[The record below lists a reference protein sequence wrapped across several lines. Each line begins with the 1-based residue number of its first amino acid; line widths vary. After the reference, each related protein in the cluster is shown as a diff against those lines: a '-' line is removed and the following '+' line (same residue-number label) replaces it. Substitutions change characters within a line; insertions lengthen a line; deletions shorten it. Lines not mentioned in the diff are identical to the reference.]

1 MTEEPKHDYLNH
13 QEQEHEI
20 QVITMELANKWV
32 PIFIS
37 LVLLAGT
44 VTAVLVNNEHRLS
57 AVEVQTQYIIKTL
70 ERLVDEVEHQRREA
84 PHGIIKDEQA
94 PSTHP

>member
-1 MTEEPKHDYLNH
+1 MTEEPKHDHLSH
-13 QEQEHEI
+13 EEQEHEI

-70 ERLVDEVEHQRREA
+70 ERLVNEVENQRREI
-84 PHGIIKDEQA
+84 PHGNIKNEQA
-94 PSTHP
+94 PTNP